1 MSLSTKNTIKL
12 ENLTFF
18 AFHGLNEEEI
28 KDGQDFILNVDI
40 SYNLANSCDSIDST
54 IDYIDLYKI
63 VKSSFSEKRFNL
75 LESLANKLIIDIK
88 SSYQSIYYIKIS
100 IRKPSISIGSNK
112 DFINVETEY
121 IK

>member
-40 SYNLANSCDSIDST
+40 SYNLMLPCSVFVI
-54 IDYIDLYKI
+54 
-63 VKSSFSEKRFNL
+63 
-75 LESLANKLIIDIK
+75 
-88 SSYQSIYYIKIS
+88 
-100 IRKPSISIGSNK
+100 
-112 DFINVETEY
+112 
-121 IK
+121 

>member
-28 KDGQDFILNVDI
+28 KHGQDFILNLDI

-54 IDYIDLYKI
+54 INYIDLYKI

-75 LESLANKLIIDIK
+75 LESLANKLIADIK
-88 SSYQSIYYIKIS
+88 SSYESIYYIKIS
-100 IRKPSISIGSNK
+100 IRKPSISIDSNK

>member
-28 KDGQDFILNVDI
+28 KDGQDFILNLDI

-54 IDYIDLYKI
+54 INYIDLYKI

-75 LESLANKLIIDIK
+75 LESLANKLIADIK
-88 SSYQSIYYIKIS
+88 SSYESIYYIKIS
-100 IRKPSISIGSNK
+100 IRKPSISIDSNK